1 MSLVE
6 TVPVPS
12 PRPIVVAGGHATNA
26 CDAITTP
33 VLTLNPVPMK
43 SDPRFGLE
51 QETGN
56 TDFSTLAV
64 TGPTS
69 GLAADPVYDAAVAA
83 EADRV
88 RWRENGQRQFRSGFR
103 TKTKG
108 RRWFRDEI
116 APRLDRGAPSAKI
129 TFDQILRTV
138 PTPPRRDR

>member
-12 PRPIVVAGGHATNA
+12 PRPIVVAGGHATNT
-26 CDAITTP
+26 CDAVTTP

-64 TGPTS
+64 TGPTT
-69 GLAADPVYDAAVAA
+69 GLGGDVVDDAAVA
-83 EADRV
+83 DGV
-88 RWRENGQRQFRSGFR
+88 
-103 TKTKG
+103 
-108 RRWFRDEI
+108 D
-116 APRLDRGAPSAKI
+116 PS
-129 TFDQILRTV
+129 TV
-138 PTPPRRDR
+138 TVSA